1 VSPRARA
8 VVSTGLTVIA
18 GLALVA
24 ALAAS
29 YVRRVAVDSDQ
40 FADRATVALQA
51 PSVRSLVAEK
61 LTDDLVLRHAD
72 DLLAARP
79 LIESVVS
86 SAVGS
91 QAFGSL
97 FRAGVGDLHRAVFQR
112 DEHTVTLTIAD
123 VGTVAASALDVLKPS
138 LARQLRAQQRITLF
152 RDDLGTLST
161 TALRVT
167 HRVRVLAVLL
177 GLLALLAAAGA
188 IATARDRRRAITGLG
203 VASAVAGVLLA
214 VAWGVGRTLV
224 ADHVATGQDHDA
236 VVAVWG
242 AFLGDL
248 RTEAWIVAGAGAVI
262 AAASA
267 SLLRPAPIDAPL
279 RALGRWVV
287 AEPRRPW
294 SRALRAVA
302 LIAVGAACLFDH
314 GAVISL
320 AFTAVGVYLIY
331 GGVAILLGLINL
343 PVLGVGGPNRSAPD
357 PHHGLERIP
366 GRRIAVAAIVAI
378 VVCGAAVGVFLGS
391 GALSGAAP
399 RQAPCDGSRLL
410 CDRPL
415 TAVAL
420 PATHNSMSVPLPG
433 WFSAEQNAPIPA
445 QLEAGIRGLL
455 IDTHYATRLPGG
467 KLRTDLNGELSGPV
481 ADEVSPQAQRAAQR
495 LRARLGFAGHG
506 TRAIYLCHTFCELG
520 GTPLSTVL
528 DQIHDFLVA
537 NPSQVLVIINQDYVK
552 PSDFTAAVDAAG
564 LGSMAYRGPTAGHWP
579 TLQQMIDSDQRVV
592 FLAENHAGG
601 APWYHLAYRS
611 ITEETPY
618 TFKRAAQLTDPA
630 QRAASCRAN
639 RGPARGA
646 PLFLVNGWVSTDPL
660 PLPSNAAKV
669 NAGSPL
675 LARLRACERIRHHI
689 PNLVAVNFYREGD
702 VFKAV
707 DALNGVTPRDR

>member
-1 VSPRARA
+1 VSPRGRA
-8 VVSTGLTVIA
+8 VVSAGLSVIA
-18 GLALVA
+18 ALALVA

-29 YVRRVAVDSDQ
+29 YVRQVAVDSDQ

-61 LTDDLVLRHAD
+61 VTDDLVLRHAD

-112 DEHTVTLTIAD
+112 DEHTVTLTVAD

-138 LARQLRAQQRITLF
+138 LARRLRAQQRVTVF

-161 TALRVT
+161 TALRIT
-167 HRVRVLAVLL
+167 DRVRLLAVLL

-188 IATARDRRRAITGLG
+188 IVTARDRRRAITGLG
-203 VASAVAGVLLA
+203 VASAVAGVLLV
-214 VAWGVGRTLV
+214 VAWGVGRTLA
-224 ADHVATGQDHDA
+224 ADHVAAGQDHDA

-294 SRALRAVA
+294 SRGLRALA
-302 LIAVGAACLFDH
+302 LIAVGAACVFDH

-331 GGVAILLGLINL
+331 GGVAILLGLINQPL
-343 PVLGVGGPNRSAPD
+343 LSVGGHNRSAPD

-378 VVCGAAVGVFLGS
+378 VVCGAAVGGFLGS
-391 GALSGAAP
+391 GALSAAAP
-399 RQAPCDGSRLL
+399 GQAPCDGSRLL

-433 WFSAEQNAPIPA
+433 WFSAEQDAPIPA
-445 QLEAGIRGLL
+445 QLDAGIRGLL

-506 TRAIYLCHTFCELG
+506 TRSIYLCHTFCELG

-618 TFKRAAQLTDPA
+618 TFKRAAQLTDAA
-630 QRAASCRAN
+630 QRATSCRSN

-669 NAGSPL
+669 NAESPL
-675 LARLRACERIRHHI
+675 LARLRACERVRHHI

-707 DALNGVTPRDR
+707 DALNGVTPPDR